1 LITGDGG
8 RVANVVVARARAAW
22 SNASMTHPM
31 QEQPILQDRL
41 PVHPWADPATLR
53 LPGIQPVE
61 GRDWLRVDEAYAGQ
75 MALRDRLIAAQ
86 PGVVHAVLESARP
99 AADEL
104 YAVVL
109 DWLRGEPGFA
119 VGDRTVTRP
128 DGVTVPLD
136 PAQPL
141 LTLGRLVQQDLCLME
156 ARGAEHDLT
165 GAILCFPAS
174 WTLAQKL
181 GRPMTGIHQPVEIY
195 NAELAARVHRL
206 LAAIRPGQPLWRMN
220 FFTYDSFHLH
230 HPRVEGDWRRQPTGQ
245 AYVRCERQTL
255 LRLPE
260 TRAVLFAIHTI
271 VVDARQIAPADYDAL
286 RAAMH

>member
-1 LITGDGG
+1 M
-8 RVANVVVARARAAW
+8 VN
-22 SNASMTHPM
+22 PM
-31 QEQPILQDRL
+31 QDAPILQDRL
-41 PVHPWADPATLR
+41 PLHPWAEPATRR

-61 GRDWLRVDEAYAGQ
+61 GRDWLRVDEAYGPQ

-86 PGVVHAVLESARP
+86 PEVVHALLPAARP

-104 YAVVL
+104 YRTVL
-109 DWLRGEPGFA
+109 DWVAGEPGFA
-119 VGDRTVTRP
+119 VTPSHVTRP
-128 DGVTVPLD
+128 DGVTVALD
-136 PAQPL
+136 PSEPL

-156 ARGAEHDLT
+156 ANGAEYDLT

-174 WTLAQKL
+174 WTLAQKI

-195 NAELAARVHRL
+195 DEQLAARVHRL
-206 LAAIRPGQPLWRMN
+206 LAAIRPEQPLWRMN

-230 HPRVEGDWRRQPTGQ
+230 HPRVEGDWRRQPTGKS
-245 AYVRCERQTL
+245 YVRCERQTL
-255 LRLPE
+255 LRLPQ

-271 VVDARQIAPADYDAL
+271 VVDAKQISVEDYAAL

>member
-1 LITGDGG
+1 M
-8 RVANVVVARARAAW
+8 VN
-22 SNASMTHPM
+22 PM
-31 QEQPILQDRL
+31 QDAPILQDRL
-41 PVHPWADPATLR
+41 PLHPWAEPATRR

-61 GRDWLRVDEAYAGQ
+61 GRDWLRVDEAYGPQ

-86 PGVVHAVLESARP
+86 PEVVHALLPVARP

-104 YAVVL
+104 YRTVL
-109 DWLRGEPGFA
+109 AWVAAEPGFA
-119 VGDRTVTRP
+119 VTPSHVTRP
-128 DGVTVPLD
+128 DGVTVALD
-136 PAQPL
+136 PDQPL

-156 ARGAEHDLT
+156 ARGEEYDLT

-195 NAELAARVHRL
+195 DDQLAARVHRL
-206 LAAIRPGQPLWRMN
+206 FTAIRPEQPLWRMN

-230 HPRVEGDWRRQPTGQ
+230 HPRVEGDWRRQPTGRS
-245 AYVRCERQTL
+245 YVRCERQTL
-255 LRLPE
+255 LRLPQ

-271 VVDARQIAPADYDAL
+271 VVDAAQISAEDYAAL